1 MTRPSR
7 DPGAAWAHGGVAAVA
22 MALLTAGP
30 ACSGSSAA
38 EPEPPPAGERDF
50 IRYDT
55 TRTPHDFIKIE
66 SVKAGPA
73 GAAAILT
80 GRVTLNEDHT
90 QRLASPIDGRAVGLM
105 AKLGDKVR
113 AGQPLVTL
121 SSPNVGGLQAE
132 AQKALSDLTVAEKA
146 LERAHR
152 LQVDGA
158 IAEKEVAQLD
168 GELRKARADQA
179 RARAQL
185 ESLGVSPTDPAV
197 KVALRSQIAGTVIE
211 RNVLVGQEVR
221 ADQATPLLTISNLD
235 TVWVLADV
243 YEQDLT
249 AARAGDDV
257 QVTVPAYPGDSF
269 PGRIEHVGD
278 VLDPSSRTV
287 KVRCLVPNPD
297 ARLKP
302 EMFAKVR
309 LASARGPDRIRVPA
323 KAVLSDGDKSVVLVA
338 GEGMV
343 FRLRRVDV
351 GSEVD
356 GTLPVFR
363 GLIPGEK
370 IVTDGAIFMKREIES
385 H

>member
-1 MTRPSR
+1 MWRRCSLATLAVSIARL
-7 DPGAAWAHGGVAAVA
+7 VAAS
-22 MALLTAGP
+22 G
-30 ACSGSSAA
+30 CSGSSASEA
-38 EPEPPPAGERDF
+38 EPPAAGERDF

-55 TRTPHDFIKIE
+55 ARMPHDFIKIE
-66 SVKAGPA
+66 SVKAVPA

-90 QRLASPIDGRAVGLM
+90 QRLASPIDGRAVAIL
-105 AKLGDKVR
+105 AKLGDRVR

-132 AQKALSDLTVAEKA
+132 AQKSLSDLAVAEKA

-152 LQVDGA
+152 LQADGA
-158 IAEKEVAQLD
+158 IAEKEVAQLE
-168 GELRKARADQA
+168 GELRKTRADQA

-197 KVALRSQIAGTVIE
+197 KVALRSQIGGTVVE

-221 ADQATPLLTISNLD
+221 ADQATPLLTVSNLD
-235 TVWVLADV
+235 TVWVIADV

-249 AARAGDDV
+249 AARAGDEV
-257 QVTVPAYPGDSF
+257 QITVPAYPGDTF
-269 PGRIEHVGD
+269 TGKIEHVGD

-287 KVRCLVPNPD
+287 KIRCLVANGD

-302 EMFAKVR
+302 DMFAKVR
-309 LASARGPDRIRVPA
+309 LASGRGPVRIRVPA
-323 KAVLSDGDKSVVLVA
+323 KAVLSDGDKSVVLVV

-343 FRLRRVDV
+343 FRLRPVDV
-351 GSEVD
+351 GTEVE

>member
-1 MTRPSR
+1 
-7 DPGAAWAHGGVAAVA
+7 
-22 MALLTAGP
+22 
-30 ACSGSSAA
+30 
-38 EPEPPPAGERDF
+38 
-50 IRYDT
+50 
-55 TRTPHDFIKIE
+55 
-66 SVKAGPA
+66 
-73 GAAAILT
+73 
-80 GRVTLNEDHT
+80 
-90 QRLASPIDGRAVGLM
+90 
-105 AKLGDKVR
+105 
-113 AGQPLVTL
+113 
-121 SSPNVGGLQAE
+121 LQAE
-132 AQKALSDLTVAEKA
+132 AQKSLSDLAVAEKA

-152 LQVDGA
+152 LQADGA
-158 IAEKEVAQLD
+158 IAEKEVAQLE

-197 KVALRSQIAGTVIE
+197 KVALRSQIAGTVVE

-221 ADQATPLLTISNLD
+221 ADQATPLLTVSNLD
-235 TVWVLADV
+235 TVWIIADV

-249 AARAGDDV
+249 AARAGDEV
-257 QVTVPAYPGDSF
+257 EITVPAYPGDTF
-269 PGRIEHVGD
+269 TGKIDHIGE

-287 KVRCLVPNPD
+287 KIRCLVPNAE

-302 EMFAKVR
+302 DMFAKVR
-309 LASARGPDRIRVPA
+309 LASGRGPDRIRVPA
-323 KAVLSDGDKSVVLVA
+323 KAVLSDGDKSVVLVVS
-338 GEGMV
+338 EGMI

-351 GSEVD
+351 GSEVE